1 MPEYKD
7 FDMRVEEME
16 TEQLLRRVKFHL
28 ENPDAKESRPA
39 METPKAADFDN
50 LHLGNEMYFQ
60 LDYAAKIYDPRT
72 VPQNT
77 RFRRIKGLLMR
88 VMRLYATRQVEFN
101 ATVVKL
107 LNMFQDRF
115 EETVERFNYFRQS
128 EVRNEEALRVIDSRL
143 EKLEEWGAKVNDIA
157 AGVAALQDRLQ
168 GLEDAVRAL
177 ADSGETTA
185 KRLTAA
191 DEGIKAIAK
200 RVDSTDESIKAIGKF
215 NEEIVK
221 RLDSAD
227 EGIKTLGKTN
237 EETAKRLNAADEG
250 VKSLG
255 DVSEK
260 AALRISSI
268 EQGFKELHG
277 LVDDLQLRNA
287 AIGGVFSELKEKLA
301 SGNFTVTQGEKKSEA
316 APSVIDDFEKA
327 WQSAD
332 YELFEDE
339 SRGDVADI
347 RERLEFY
354 VPLLEKAA
362 NGGGLIADLGCG
374 RGELLELLKE
384 KGLAA
389 IGIDNNEA
397 AVIRGRKAGL
407 DMECKDLFA
416 YLREAK
422 EGSLAAV
429 TAMHVIE
436 HLTPSQQGEFLSL
449 ALKALKPGGLIAMET
464 PNIMNLHVASCD
476 FFSDITHVRP
486 VHPVALRNRMKQ
498 MGYKDI
504 DIKFLHP
511 FPESEQLICDA
522 PGLGEEAKKNFEK
535 INDLIW
541 GCRDCVILATK
552 KEKI

>member
-107 LNMFQDRF
+107 LNMLQDRF